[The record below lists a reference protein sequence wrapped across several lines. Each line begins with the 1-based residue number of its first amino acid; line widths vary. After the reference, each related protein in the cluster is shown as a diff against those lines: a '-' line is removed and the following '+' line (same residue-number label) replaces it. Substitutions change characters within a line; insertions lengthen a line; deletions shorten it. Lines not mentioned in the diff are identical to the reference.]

1 MILGE
6 IYKRDFQGRLR
17 VWYAEVSPD
26 GTQYRTVSGL
36 YDGARTTSEWTQ
48 CRANAQRATAQAQ
61 CEFEVDAL
69 YRHRLARTYHQTIEA
84 TEGGAHFF
92 EPMLAHPLDRKRMGE
107 PHIYIQPKLD
117 GARCI
122 ATADGL
128 FTRQGKE
135 FLSAPHISRALKPY
149 FELHPDAILDGEL
162 YGDKMAVDFQRIMSL
177 ARKTKNITD
186 ADLRESERLLQLHLY
201 DMPSRGHDTYAARY
215 AGICEA
221 ARIVSAH
228 APEWG
233 DSPIRVVETFAI
245 TTSGTEAMPITAAAS
260 HSRLAQSSPGTACHT
275 ARAAR
280 PSPSASRNCS
290 PRPYCC
296 QVPVSTSRGVRGGSS
311 GGGCFSTVACRGGM
325 ASRSTSGR
333 LPAYRAATAS
343 ASRCTSGVSTRSAE
357 TTRSSQPSLP
367 EWSVSERLSRMK
379 ASTSR
384 PLNRTLART
393 PGCASSD
400 RSAGTR

>member
-245 TTSGTEAMPITAAAS
+245 TTWEQWDKCHEKWVAGGFEGSMGRTPTAPYQNKRTHDLVKRKDFIDNEFQVAKLGEGEGNWA
-260 HSRLAQSSPGTACHT
+260 GACK
-275 ARAAR
+275 RIWCWL
-280 PSPSASRNCS
+280 PV
-290 PRPYCC
+290 
-296 QVPVSTSRGVRGGSS
+296 VPEHERTPDNISE
-311 GGGCFSTVACRGGM
+311 
-325 ASRSTSGR
+325 
-333 LPAYRAATAS
+333 
-343 ASRCTSGVSTRSAE
+343 E
-357 TTRSSQPSLP
+357 TTFIAVPRGSREYLTKLLHGPVP
-367 EWSVSERLSRMK
+367 KEITCRYFEWTT
-379 ASTSR
+379 STIPKPR
-384 PLNRTLART
+384 FPIGVAIWPDGR
-393 PGCASSD
+393 D
-400 RSAGTR
+400 V